1 MTLNR
6 SDATGLL
13 SRFTRFV
20 AVGGLAT
27 LLMYALLIVGTEV
40 LGLAPVVS
48 SVLAYVL
55 SALANYALNHRFTF
69 RSAQAHHVGLARF
82 AVVSGVG
89 LLLNTAIMYVGTEM
103 YSWHYL
109 LVQVFATI
117 LVLFWNFLGSHL
129 WTFRVSVSHRA

>member
-1 MTLNR
+1 MNPIR
-6 SDATGLL
+6 PDPGGLL
-13 SRFTRFV
+13 TRFV
-20 AVGGLAT
+20 RFVVVGGFAT
-27 LLMYALLIVGTEV
+27 LLMYALLIVGIEIF
-40 LGLAPVVS
+40 GLAPVPG
-48 SVLAYVL
+48 SVLAYLL

-82 AVVSGVG
+82 AVVSGIG
-89 LLLNTAIMYVGTEM
+89 LMLNTGIMYVGTEV

-129 WTFRVSVSHRA
+129 WTFRVSASH